1 MSTAEPVLSPSEVM
15 TRWASLI
22 YRALY
27 GQAAS
32 ATRSIR
38 SDESPP
44 AAHDV
49 ATALVVSAAGPRAC
63 VRFLCTD
70 LEDDDARRWA
80 ALRQGLA
87 SVGVGCSIVPL
98 EGAEGPQR
106 GTTSSACASGAEG
119 WVRID
124 APAPWALSLPFP
136 PPDRGET
143 FEVRISTPAPPCDGA
158 IFPLPSPIYVSVFIA
173 GLVVDGQLALDGEDL
188 WLTLGAWSMEAPS
201 CAPDQTWATFA
212 ASVRRV
218 EGARVSI
225 HLAPSAPLT
234 GTEGALH
241 WVRSGELIG
250 LRAHLSEVET
260 LELSQ

>member
-1 MSTAEPVLSPSEVM
+1 MSTAEPALSPSEVM

-22 YRALY
+22 YTAIY
-27 GQAAS
+27 GQPAK
-32 ATRSIR
+32 ATRSSR
-38 SDESPP
+38 ADESPP
-44 AAHDV
+44 AAHDI

-87 SVGVGCSIVPL
+87 SAGVGCSIVPL
-98 EGAEGPQR
+98 EGAAGPQR
-106 GTTSSACASGAEG
+106 NTISSAYATGAAG

-143 FEVRISTPAPPCDGA
+143 FEVRISAPAPPCDGA
-158 IFPLPSPIYVSVFIA
+158 IFPLPSPIRANVLIG
-173 GLVVDGQLALDGEDL
+173 GLVVGGQLALDGEDL
-188 WLTLGAWSMEAPS
+188 WLTLGAWSTEARA
-201 CAPDQTWATFA
+201 CAPDHIWATFA

-225 HLAPSAPLT
+225 HLAPSAPLNGT
-234 GTEGALH
+234 GGALH
-241 WVRSGELIG
+241 WVRADDRIG
-250 LRAHLSEVET
+250 LRADLTEVET
-260 LELSQ
+260 QELSR